1 MRGSAMSLKAK
12 IRNLARMKDMSAQ
25 VVLQNYMF
33 ERFLERLSRSR
44 YRDRF
49 ILKGGMLIASLVGI
63 ANRSTMDM
71 DVTIKDYPFN
81 IESLI
86 KAINEICNIT
96 IDDGVSFFFLGI
108 EAIRDDDAYG
118 GYRMSI
124 TSEYNTIT
132 TPMQIDITTGDAI
145 TPKEVQYSFK
155 MMFEDRSF
163 NVWVYNIETVL
174 AEKVETI
181 LRRGELNTRPRD
193 FYDVYILT
201 RTQSFNHSV
210 FIEALRSTAN
220 HRETSHIFNDIN
232 NLLEVF
238 RGSETLRSRWVKYT
252 KDYRY
257 ADGISF
263 ENIIESLW
271 MLFLDS
277 EF

>member
-1 MRGSAMSLKAK
+1 MSLKAK

-155 MMFEDRSF
+155 MMFEDRNF
-163 NVWVYNIETVL
+163 NVWIYNIETVL

-181 LRRGELNTRPRD
+181 LRRGELNTRLRD

-232 NLLEVF
+232 NLLEVI

-263 ENIIESLW
+263 ENIFDSLW